1 MRLRPGS
8 RFNQA
13 IKGYF
18 CTESSDQGV
27 RKSGD
32 QGVRKSGD
40 QGVRKSGDQAPLES

>member
-1 MRLRPGS
+1 MLSECKGYSPPYHQLMRLRPGS

-32 QGVRKSGD
+32 Q
-40 QGVRKSGDQAPLES
+40 APLES